1 MCNKLIVREFF
12 VLSSRLQR
20 YDIYAR
26 WVLQSYKKLLG
37 LKNFLFTLQFYH
49 IFYPVSF
56 SCIKRIHP

>member
-37 LKNFLFTLQFYH
+37 LKNFLFTLQFYY
-49 IFYPVSF
+49 IFCPVSF
-56 SCIKRIHP
+56 FCIKRIHP

>member
-49 IFYPVSF
+49 IFCPVSF